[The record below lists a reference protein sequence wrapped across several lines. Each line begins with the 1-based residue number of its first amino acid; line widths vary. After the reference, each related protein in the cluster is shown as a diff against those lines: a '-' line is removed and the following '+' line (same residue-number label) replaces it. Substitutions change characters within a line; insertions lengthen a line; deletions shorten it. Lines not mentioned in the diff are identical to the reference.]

1 MSIALTVSRVFAV
14 ALALS
19 GAGAAQEEDGLGW
32 PREFTNDGH
41 LIVIYQ
47 PQPEK
52 LEGDRLTA
60 RSAISVTPAGQTEPV
75 FGAVWYEAFVETDRD
90 NRLVTINQVS
100 VPRVR
105 FPNATEEQAGRVI
118 EILEHE
124 IATWDL
130 VISLDRLLVSLET
143 AERERLASE
152 EFVTDPPKILV
163 STEPAM
169 LVVLD
174 GDPVVHDIEGS
185 EFKRVV
191 NTPFVIIQDPSDES
205 HYLYAGEDVW
215 FAARDIMGPW
225 GISEG
230 TPENVRSLVPP
241 DTGTVEPEAD
251 VEPGAEGEAPAD
263 VAIEDVKIIVVT
275 EPTDLII
282 VDGSPRY
289 ASIDGTDLLYVA
301 NTDSDVFLEI
311 ESQQYFLV
319 LSGRWYATPGLDG
332 PFTYVPSDS
341 LPEDFARIPPE
352 SARGSVLVYVAGTDE
367 ALDAVLDNS
376 IPQTSAVR
384 RDGTLGVTYD
394 GDPKFEAIEGTDMK
408 YAVNTEYQVLE
419 IDGRYYAC
427 HEAVWYEADNPMGPF
442 TVAVAVPDDVQ
453 DIPPENPNYNVK
465 YVYVYDSTPEVVYVG
480 YTPGYTWSYI
490 YGPTIVYGT
499 GYWYRPW
506 VSPYYYYPRP
516 VTWGFRVSYDPW
528 YGWSFGFGF
537 SYGPFHFGFRTA
549 PSYWY
554 RPRGYWGPAGYRHGY
569 RYGYRR
575 GYGAGYR
582 AGYRAG
588 RYASQQPA
596 SIYSR
601 QANRARN
608 VDRATARAQMPQ
620 RSQANRQPVRQP
632 DAARTQAGQRSQVSR
647 TRENNV
653 YTDRSGN
660 VYRRNQDG
668 NWQQRGSDGWK
679 QADRSAVEG
688 RGQTRQRQPTQPST
702 SSRGQSNLNR
712 DYQARQRGTK
722 RTQSYQSSR
731 SSMGSTGARRG
742 GRRR

>member
-1 MSIALTVSRVFAV
+1 MSVAFTVSKIFAV

-19 GAGAAQEEDGLGW
+19 GASAAQEEDGLGW
-32 PREFTNDGH
+32 PREFTHDGH
-41 LIVIYQ
+41 VIVIYQ
-47 PQPEK
+47 PQPEGF
-52 LEGDRLTA
+52 EGDRLTA
-60 RSAISVTPAGQTEPV
+60 RSAISVTPAGRTEPV
-75 FGAVWYEAFVETDRD
+75 FGAVWYESFVETDRD
-90 NRLVTINQVS
+90 NRLVTINQVT

-105 FPNATEEQAGRVI
+105 FPSATDEQASQVI
-118 EILEHE
+118 EILERE

-130 VISLDRLLVSLET
+130 VISLDRLLASLET

-152 EFVTDPPKILV
+152 DFVNDPPKILV

-174 GDPVVHDIEGS
+174 GDPVVHDIEDS
-185 EFKRVV
+185 DLERVV
-191 NTPFVIIQDPSDES
+191 NTPFILIQDPSDDS

-215 FAARDIMGPW
+215 FTARDVMGPW
-225 GISEG
+225 EVSES
-230 TPENVRSLVPP
+230 TPENVRSLIPP
-241 DTGTVEPEAD
+241 DTATVEPEAD
-251 VEPGAEGEAPAD
+251 AEPGAEGEVPAD

-275 EPTDLII
+275 EPTELII
-282 VDGSPRY
+282 LDGPPRY

-311 ESQQYFLV
+311 EGQQYFLV
-319 LSGRWYATPGLDG
+319 LSGRWYSTPGLEG

-341 LPEDFARIPPE
+341 LPEDFSRIPPE
-352 SARGSVLVYVAGTDE
+352 SARGGVLVYVAGTDE

-376 IPQTSAVR
+376 IPQTSAVK
-384 RDGTLGVTYD
+384 RDATLDVTYD
-394 GDPKFEAIEGTDMK
+394 GDPEYESIEGTDMK

-442 TVAVAVPDDVQ
+442 SVAVAVPDDVQ
-453 DIPPENPNYNVK
+453 DIPPDNANYNVK

-516 VTWGFRVSYDPW
+516 VTWGFRISYNPW

-569 RYGYRR
+569 RYGYHR

-596 SIYSR
+596 SIYNR
-601 QANRARN
+601 QANRSRN

-620 RSQANRQPVRQP
+620 RSRAGAQPARQP
-632 DAARTQAGQRSQVSR
+632 DVARAQAGQRSQVSR

-668 NWQQRGSDGWK
+668 NWQQRDRDGWK
-679 QADRSAVEG
+679 QADRSAIEG
-688 RGQTRQRQPTQPST
+688 RGQTQQRQRTQPST

-712 DYQARQRGTK
+712 DYQARQRGTQ

-731 SSMGSTGARRG
+731 SSAGARRG